1 MTLIAQTLFG
11 VTDKVANAI
20 ASLKMYEPPEGYF
33 VAFSGGKDSTVIL
46 DLVRR
51 AGVKHETHYHL
62 TTVDPP
68 ELVYHIREHYPDVIV
83 DRPETTMWDLIVQRR
98 MPPTRR
104 ARYCCEVLKEG
115 GGKNRRVVT
124 GVRKAESTKR
134 AGRRMVEACL
144 RDSSKIFVNP
154 IIDWSDD
161 NVWDYIRERGLLYC
175 SLYDEGFRR
184 LGCVGCPASGS
195 TGMVREFE
203 RWPKYRDAYL
213 RAFGRMLRER
223 ERRGLETKLWDTPE
237 DVMQWWIYGREHQED
252 PDQGVLFE

>member
-20 ASLKMYEPPEGYF
+20 ESLKMYEPPEGYF

-83 DRPETTMWDLIVQRR
+83 DRPETTMWDLIIQNG
-98 MPPTRR
+98 MPPTRL

-115 GGKNRRVVT
+115 GGSNFVV
-124 GVRKAESTKR
+124 AE
-134 AGRRMVEACL
+134 
-144 RDSSKIFVNP
+144 
-154 IIDWSDD
+154 
-161 NVWDYIRERGLLYC
+161 
-175 SLYDEGFRR
+175 
-184 LGCVGCPASGS
+184 
-195 TGMVREFE
+195 
-203 RWPKYRDAYL
+203 
-213 RAFGRMLRER
+213 
-223 ERRGLETKLWDTPE
+223 
-237 DVMQWWIYGREHQED
+237 
-252 PDQGVLFE
+252 VL